1 MKTIKVGDQQLDLF
15 AHDVS
20 TSTPPAVRPT
30 APPAPP
36 VAPPVVAP

>member
-20 TSTPPAVRPT
+20 TSTPRRCAPRHRQRRPWRRSL
-30 APPAPP
+30 
-36 VAPPVVAP
+36 